1 MLQVIEFKTQ
11 TSKLKVQADLRLK
24 IQPQTFHPKPFTLDW
39 RLSGDCLETLQT
51 FSRQSPGSL
60 QAVSRQSLLEAD

>member
-24 IQPQTFHPKPFTLDW
+24 IQPQTFHPKPFTLNPN
-39 RLSGDCLETLQT
+39 LSTINSSKLDQKTSMPPIL
-51 FSRQSPGSL
+51 
-60 QAVSRQSLLEAD
+60 AVNSEG